1 MEETKD
7 GSNATL
13 IKKKENEWE
22 TLGRTWE
29 DSKNLNVED
38 SKQKQENK
46 QNKRPQDRQD
56 NKNYLE
62 QALIPN
68 DADPIAQRLENPS
81 YPFDRRNKVKNK
93 STFPHDPTPRN
104 G

>member
-46 QNKRPQDRQD
+46 QNKRP
-56 NKNYLE
+56 
-62 QALIPN
+62 
-68 DADPIAQRLENPS
+68 
-81 YPFDRRNKVKNK
+81 
-93 STFPHDPTPRN
+93 
-104 G
+104 